1 MNSPTTLPGWKDKI
15 LFTPGPLTTSRTVKQ
30 ALLRDLGS
38 RDTEFIETVRFIRRR
53 LLELGHGAD
62 AGYEAVLMQG
72 SGTFGIEAVVSSTI
86 PPDGKLLVIIN
97 GAYGHRIA
105 KIASLLKIGVVKL
118 EYPED
123 SYPDPGQIEETLK
136 RDPAITHAAVVHCET
151 TTGIMNPIEA
161 IGGIVHRAGRV
172 FFVDAMSS
180 FGAVPMDL
188 ARCHIDY
195 LVSSANKCIEG
206 VPGFSFILARKEPFL
221 KTEGY
226 ARSLS
231 LDLFGQWKGLESN
244 GQFRFTPPT
253 HAILAFQ
260 QALLELEA
268 EGGVEGRAAR
278 YQKNYQTLTAGMS
291 GMGFQEYLPR
301 ERQGYIITSYLY
313 PEHPKFSF
321 EEFYHRLNQRDQ
333 VIYPGKVSNAN
344 CFRIGNI
351 GRIFEADIRTL
362 LTAIQEVIH
371 EMGVVL

>member
-1 MNSPTTLPGWKDKI
+1 
-15 LFTPGPLTTSRTVKQ
+15 
-30 ALLRDLGS
+30 
-38 RDTEFIETVRFIRRR
+38 
-53 LLELGHGAD
+53 
-62 AGYEAVLMQG
+62 
-72 SGTFGIEAVVSSTI
+72 
-86 PPDGKLLVIIN
+86 
-97 GAYGHRIA
+97 
-105 KIASLLKIGVVKL
+105 
-118 EYPED
+118 
-123 SYPDPGQIEETLK
+123 
-136 RDPAITHAAVVHCET
+136 
-151 TTGIMNPIEA
+151 MNPIEA

-268 EGGVEGRAAR
+268 EGGVEGRAER

-313 PEHPKFSF
+313 PEHPEFSF

-351 GRIFEADIRTL
+351 GRIFEADIRAL
-362 LTAIQEVIH
+362 LAAIREVID